1 MSRSDYKIVTSINQK
16 ELSGYK
22 YIYDHYYASL
32 CSFSCRFSIRRSDAE
47 DIVQDVILRLWR
59 GDSIFNSLNALTSY
73 LYKSV
78 RNSSLNAIRNNSKML
93 DTDLSANSSNNLKV
107 ADMSILDVMIEEEYY
122 RQIHIAVNNLSPKRR
137 KVILLSMEGL
147 SNKKIAEKIG
157 VSVNTVK
164 TLKFKAYRCLREY
177 LLK

>member
-1 MSRSDYKIVTSINQK
+1 
-16 ELSGYK
+16 
-22 YIYDHYYASL
+22 
-32 CSFSCRFSIRRSDAE
+32 
-47 DIVQDVILRLWR
+47 
-59 GDSIFNSLNALTSY
+59 
-73 LYKSV
+73 
-78 RNSSLNAIRNNSKML
+78 ML